1 MCFFPVEQKEVG
13 GSMKQLRQPAA
24 GSGRNRSRGRLLGL
38 AIVALI
44 VCSGVFASTAAA
56 DKPIV
61 STTTATSS
69 TVLTDVCSFPI
80 TLDSS
85 ATIRETDFVDKS
97 GAVTRI
103 LAHIVEQDVFRA
115 NGKSLTGVP
124 FTFNIDVLFDSS
136 GNVTHVFANGVV
148 EKVPLPGGGL
158 FITAGRVDFVA
169 HGSPPFLI
177 FPDVGATVNLEGFCA
192 ALST

>member
-1 MCFFPVEQKEVG
+1 MRFFPVEQKEVG
-13 GSMKQLRQPAA
+13 GSMKQLRQPAT

-38 AIVALI
+38 TIVALI

-85 ATIRETDFVDKS
+85 AT
-97 GAVTRI
+97 VTRI
-103 LAHIVEQDVFRA
+103 VAHIVEQDVFSA

-192 ALST
+192 ALSP